1 MLKQARVTHA
11 KNCSDGHQGI
21 LVIST
26 MGKFMGYGMRNVIVS
41 WLKSLF
47 SAKKVPLSDIE
58 QARRL
63 ILAVD
68 RGGIPLNPAKVNA
81 IARNIGLEV
90 SKNARVEE
98 TIARLRD
105 AVARAAR

>member
-1 MLKQARVTHA
+1 M
-11 KNCSDGHQGI
+11 
-21 LVIST
+21 IST

-90 SKNARVEE
+90 SKNAKVEE
-98 TIARLRD
+98 TIARLRN